1 MASKPAACDEPGF
14 VARCNAKTKGTRMIL
29 RSIASRLAL
38 WVLIGSTLVLATVGT
53 LLFSLVRTQILQ
65 HTHHEAAALAAHAG
79 SQIQARI
86 DRVAVSAQMLAAIIS
101 NRQDGAEPMLR
112 DALLANHD
120 IDGLAAVFKPSP
132 NPSEAPPYSP
142 FVSDLDNGTLTSRN
156 LSQDAKPYWNSTWFL
171 GGLGCTDGCWQR
183 PFFSLSRHRQL
194 INYSMAIVHD
204 GHPIGIINADVTLDW
219 LSHILGNLD
228 KPDGAYAFVL
238 DSDGDYL
245 AHDNAA
251 LVGKRGTA
259 ALLDVLAS
267 DRPESVRLPVAQN
280 PLAHG
285 PVWVYSAPI
294 EGTRW
299 RLGLVV
305 PESRIYAGVRH
316 IFLLSLVLGLLAL
329 LGVALI
335 TLLITR
341 RTMAPLGTLTDRAEH
356 VARGELDFELPPIGH
371 HDEVG
376 RLTHSFDQMR
386 RELALHLENLARVAR
401 EKQRLASELEIAHQI
416 QIGLLPSEHYLDAVC
431 AYFELHAALR
441 PARAVGGDLYS
452 YFMLDPQR
460 FFVMVGDVSD
470 KGIPAA
476 LFMAQTITLAKALA
490 PRAQTPRSL
499 LQLLNLELCRGN
511 DSCMFVTLL
520 CGLLDTGS
528 GSLVLA
534 SAGHEPPILC
544 GRGAPQLLDFPT
556 GAVLGLYE
564 DSDYPEHRLRLRQG
578 ETLLMYT
585 DGITEASDH
594 EQQMYGIERTVQSLA
609 EVPPAA
615 PTAGYIER
623 LLGDVDRFVAEAAQA
638 DDITVLA
645 LTWHGATMPGTEMCI
660 GNQLADVFGALDRC
674 ENLLQEA
681 DVPAALRG
689 DMRLVLEELMV
700 NTVEYGYPDGRPG
713 QIRILLQ
720 PQPDA
725 VAIELIDDGVAFDPL
740 QSATPDLTGDLA
752 DREQVGGLGVHLART
767 MTSEMRYTRDAD
779 GNHLLLRFTYP
790 NLDGSVP

>member
-1 MASKPAACDEPGF
+1 
-14 VARCNAKTKGTRMIL
+14 
-29 RSIASRLAL
+29 
-38 WVLIGSTLVLATVGT
+38 
-53 LLFSLVRTQILQ
+53 
-65 HTHHEAAALAAHAG
+65 
-79 SQIQARI
+79 
-86 DRVAVSAQMLAAIIS
+86 
-101 NRQDGAEPMLR
+101 
-112 DALLANHD
+112 
-120 IDGLAAVFKPSP
+120 
-132 NPSEAPPYSP
+132 
-142 FVSDLDNGTLTSRN
+142 
-156 LSQDAKPYWNSTWFL
+156 
-171 GGLGCTDGCWQR
+171 
-183 PFFSLSRHRQL
+183 
-194 INYSMAIVHD
+194 
-204 GHPIGIINADVTLDW
+204 
-219 LSHILGNLD
+219 
-228 KPDGAYAFVL
+228 
-238 DSDGDYL
+238 
-245 AHDNAA
+245 
-251 LVGKRGTA
+251 
-259 ALLDVLAS
+259 
-267 DRPESVRLPVAQN
+267 
-280 PLAHG
+280 
-285 PVWVYSAPI
+285 
-294 EGTRW
+294 
-299 RLGLVV
+299 
-305 PESRIYAGVRH
+305 
-316 IFLLSLVLGLLAL
+316 
-329 LGVALI
+329 
-335 TLLITR
+335 
-341 RTMAPLGTLTDRAEH
+341 
-356 VARGELDFELPPIGH
+356 
-371 HDEVG
+371 
-376 RLTHSFDQMR
+376 MR

-681 DVPAALRG
+681 DAPAALRG

>member
-1 MASKPAACDEPGF
+1 
-14 VARCNAKTKGTRMIL
+14 MIL

>member
-1 MASKPAACDEPGF
+1 
-14 VARCNAKTKGTRMIL
+14 MIL

-132 NPSEAPPYSP
+132 KPSEAPPYSP

-585 DGITEASDH
+585 DGITEAGDH

-681 DVPAALRG
+681 DVPAALRS

>member
-1 MASKPAACDEPGF
+1 M
-14 VARCNAKTKGTRMIL
+14 
-29 RSIASRLAL
+29 RSIASRTAL
-38 WVLIGSTLVLATVGT
+38 WVLVGSTLVLAAIGA
-53 LLFSLVRTQILQ
+53 LLLSLTRTQILE
-65 HTHHEAAALAAHAG
+65 HTHHEAAALAANAG

-86 DRVAVSAQMLAAIIS
+86 DRVAVSARMLAAIVAT
-101 NRQDGAEPMLR
+101 RQDDAEPLLR
-112 DALLANHD
+112 DTLAANLD
-120 IDGLAAVFKPSP
+120 MDGLAAVFRPSP
-132 NPSEAPPYSP
+132 NPAHAPPHSP
-142 FVSDLDNGTLTSRN
+142 FVSRLDNGTLTSRD
-156 LSQDAKPYWNSTWFL
+156 LARDASPYRNSNWFL
-171 GGLGCTDGCWQR
+171 GGLGCGNGCWQR
-183 PFFSLSRHRQL
+183 AFFSQSRHRQL
-194 INYSMAIVHD
+194 INYSVAISRD
-204 GHPIGIINADVTLDW
+204 GHPVGIINADVTLDW
-219 LSHILGNLD
+219 LHQILGSLA
-228 KPDGAYAFVL
+228 KPEGAYAFVL

-245 AHDNAA
+245 AHDNPD
-251 LVGKRGTA
+251 LVGKRGMT
-259 ALLDVLAS
+259 ALLKVLAS
-267 DRPESVRLPVAQN
+267 DQAESTRLPVAQN
-280 PLAHG
+280 PRAHG

-305 PESRIYAGVRH
+305 PEYQIYAGVRR
-316 IFLLSLVLGLLAL
+316 IFLLSLALGLLAL

-335 TLLITR
+335 TLLTIR
-341 RTMAPLGTLTDRAEH
+341 RTMAPLGVLADRAER
-356 VARGELDFELPPIGH
+356 VARGELDFELPPPRRP
-371 HDEVG
+371 DEVG
-376 RLTHSFDQMR
+376 RLTQSFDQMR
-386 RELALHLENLARVAR
+386 RELALHMENLARVAR
-401 EKQRLASELEIAHQI
+401 EKQRLASELEIARQI

-490 PRAQTPRSL
+490 PRAQTPQNL
-499 LQLLNLELCRGN
+499 LRLLNLELCRGN

-520 CGLLDTGS
+520 CGLLDTGN

-585 DGITEASDH
+585 DGITEASDRW
-594 EQQMYGIERTVQSLA
+594 QQMYGIERTVESLA
-609 EVPPAA
+609 QVPPTAS
-615 PTAGYIER
+615 TAGYIER
-623 LLGDVDRFVAEAAQA
+623 LLGDVDHFVGEAAQA

-645 LTWHGATMPGTEMCI
+645 LTWHGATAPGTEMCI
-660 GNQLADVFGALDRC
+660 DNQLADVFGALDRC

-681 DVPAALRG
+681 DVPAALRS

-725 VAIELIDDGVAFDPL
+725 VAIELIDDGVVFDPL

-752 DREQVGGLGVHLART
+752 DREQVGGLGIHLART
-767 MTSEMRYTRDAD
+767 MASEMRYTRDAD
-779 GNHLLLRFTYP
+779 GNHLLLRFAYP
-790 NLDGSVP
+790 NPDGSSP

>member
-645 LTWHGATMPGTEMCI
+645 LTWHGATVPGTEMCI

-681 DVPAALRG
+681 DVPAALRS

>member
-1 MASKPAACDEPGF
+1 M
-14 VARCNAKTKGTRMIL
+14 VL
-29 RSIASRLAL
+29 RSIASRTAL
-38 WVLIGSTLVLATVGT
+38 WVLVGSTLVLAAIGA
-53 LLFSLVRTQILQ
+53 LLLSLTRTQILE
-65 HTHHEAAALAAHAG
+65 HTHHEAAALAANAG

-86 DRVAVSAQMLAAIIS
+86 DRVAVSARMLAAIIAT
-101 NRQDGAEPMLR
+101 RQDDAEPLLR
-112 DALLANHD
+112 DTLAANLD
-120 IDGLAAVFKPSP
+120 MDGLAAVFRPSS
-132 NPSEAPPYSP
+132 NPANAPPYSP
-142 FVSDLDNGTLTSRN
+142 FVSRLDNGTLTSRD
-156 LSQDAKPYWNSTWFL
+156 LARDASSYWNSNWFL
-171 GGLGCTDGCWQR
+171 GGLGCSNGCWQR
-183 PFFSLSRHRQL
+183 PFFSRSRHRQL
-194 INYSMAIVHD
+194 INYSVAISRD
-204 GHPIGIINADVTLDW
+204 GHPAGIINADVTLDW
-219 LSHILGNLD
+219 LHQILGSLA
-228 KPDGAYAFVL
+228 KPEGAYAFVL

-245 AHDNAA
+245 AHDNPD
-251 LVGKRGTA
+251 LVGKRGMA
-259 ALLDVLAS
+259 ALLRVLAS
-267 DRPESVRLPVAQN
+267 DQAESTRLPVAQN
-280 PLAHG
+280 PRAHG

-305 PESRIYAGVRH
+305 PEYQIYAGVRR
-316 IFLLSLVLGLLAL
+316 IFLLSLALGLLAL

-335 TLLITR
+335 TLLTIR
-341 RTMAPLGTLTDRAEH
+341 RTMAPLGVLADRAER
-356 VARGELDFELPPIGH
+356 VARGELDFELPPPRRP
-371 HDEVG
+371 DEVG
-376 RLTHSFDQMR
+376 RLTQSFDQMR

-416 QIGLLPSEHYLDAVC
+416 QIGLLPSEHYLDAIC

-490 PRAQTPRSL
+490 PRAQTPQNL

-520 CGLLDTGS
+520 CGLLDTGN

-594 EQQMYGIERTVQSLA
+594 EQQMYGIERTVESLA
-609 EVPPAA
+609 QVPPTA

-645 LTWHGATMPGTEMCI
+645 LTWHGATAPGTEMCI

-674 ENLLQEA
+674 ESLLEEA
-681 DVPAALRG
+681 EVPATLRS

-752 DREQVGGLGVHLART
+752 DREQVGGLGIHLART
-767 MTSEMRYTRDAD
+767 MASEMRYTRDAD
-779 GNHLLLRFTYP
+779 GNHLLLRFAYP
-790 NLDGSVP
+790 NLDGSPP

>member
-1 MASKPAACDEPGF
+1 LA
-14 VARCNAKTKGTRMIL
+14 L
-29 RSIASRLAL
+29 RSTASRTAL
-38 WVLIGSTLVLATVGT
+38 WVLIGSTLVLAAIGA
-53 LLFSLVRTQILQ
+53 LLLNLTRTQILE

-86 DRVAVSAQMLAAIIS
+86 DRVAVSARMLAAIIDT
-101 NRQDGAEPMLR
+101 RQDDAEPLLR
-112 DALLANHD
+112 DTLAANLD
-120 IDGLAAVFKPSP
+120 MDGLAAVFRPSP
-132 NPSEAPPYSP
+132 NPADAPPYSP
-142 FVSDLDNGTLTSRN
+142 FVSRLDNGTLNSRD
-156 LSQDAKPYWNSTWFL
+156 LSRDASPYWNNNWFL
-171 GGLGCTDGCWQR
+171 GGLGCSNGCWQR
-183 PFFSLSRHRQL
+183 AFFSQSRHRHL
-194 INYSMAIVHD
+194 INYSVAISRD
-204 GHPIGIINADVTLDW
+204 GHPVGIINADVTLDW
-219 LSHILGNLD
+219 LHQILGSLA

-238 DSDGDYL
+238 DSDGNYL
-245 AHDNAA
+245 AHDNPD
-251 LVGKRGTA
+251 LVGKRGAA
-259 ALLDVLAS
+259 ALLGALAS
-267 DRPESVRLPVAQN
+267 DQPESKRLPVAQN
-280 PLAHG
+280 PRVHG
-285 PVWVYSAPI
+285 AVWVYSAPI

-305 PESRIYAGVRH
+305 PEYQTYAGVRR
-316 IFLLSLVLGLLAL
+316 IFVLSLALGLLAL

-335 TLLITR
+335 TLLTIR
-341 RTMAPLGTLTDRAEH
+341 RTMAPLGVLADRAEH
-356 VARGELDFELPPIGH
+356 VARGELDFELPPPRRP
-371 HDEVG
+371 DEVG
-376 RLTHSFDQMR
+376 RLTQSFDQMR

-416 QIGLLPSEHYLDAVC
+416 QIGLLPSEHYLDAIC

-490 PRAQTPRSL
+490 PRAQTPQNL
-499 LQLLNLELCRGN
+499 LRLLNLELCRGN

-520 CGLLDTGS
+520 CGLLDTGN

-594 EQQMYGIERTVQSLA
+594 EQQMYGIERTVESLA
-609 EVPPAA
+609 QVPPTA

-645 LTWHGATMPGTEMCI
+645 LTWHGATAPGTEMCI
-660 GNQLADVFGALDRC
+660 GDQLADVFGALDRC
-674 ENLLQEA
+674 ENVLQEA
-681 DVPAALRG
+681 DVPAALRS
-689 DMRLVLEELMV
+689 DMRLVLEEPMV

-752 DREQVGGLGVHLART
+752 DREQVGGLGIHLART
-767 MTSEMRYTRDAD
+767 MASEMRYTRDAD

-790 NLDGSVP
+790 NLDGSPP